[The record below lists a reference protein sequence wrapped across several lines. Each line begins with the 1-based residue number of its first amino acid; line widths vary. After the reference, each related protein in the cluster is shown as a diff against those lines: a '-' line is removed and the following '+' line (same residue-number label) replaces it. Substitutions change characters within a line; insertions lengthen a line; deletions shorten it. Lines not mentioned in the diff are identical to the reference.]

1 MLCWNTILCLGV
13 AIWKSWPAFN
23 FSDEV
28 GGLHESVAAQQGQRR
43 GPGLALNY
51 TAGRVR
57 RHNCGL
63 GALMRPRKAK
73 PLPQGS
79 YGQRSPRR
87 VTESLRADH
96 HPIRPEWL
104 ASGGTADKRTT
115 TRFEPTTCGYGPVL
129 LRPGDGG
136 KGDGCGDFP
145 SNGGGRRVAANRPHR
160 PCSVA
165 PTIMVTVLPA
175 CLGRQGR
182 HVVTSRPH
190 AVSMTE
196 PSQVRRLSSEIVP
209 LCM

>member
-1 MLCWNTILCLGV
+1 MTG
-13 AIWKSWPAFN
+13 S
-23 FSDEV
+23 
-28 GGLHESVAAQQGQRR
+28 R
-43 GPGLALNY
+43 GPGLTPGCRGRPPKSPVENSGSQRVSTIY

-87 VTESLRADH
+87 VTES
-96 HPIRPEWL
+96 
-104 ASGGTADKRTT
+104 
-115 TRFEPTTCGYGPVL
+115 
-129 LRPGDGG
+129 
-136 KGDGCGDFP
+136 P

-209 LCM
+209 LCR

>member
-1 MLCWNTILCLGV
+1 
-13 AIWKSWPAFN
+13 
-23 FSDEV
+23 
-28 GGLHESVAAQQGQRR
+28 
-43 GPGLALNY
+43 
-51 TAGRVR
+51 
-57 RHNCGL
+57 
-63 GALMRPRKAK
+63 MRPRKAK

-87 VTESLRADH
+87 VTKS
-96 HPIRPEWL
+96 
-104 ASGGTADKRTT
+104 
-115 TRFEPTTCGYGPVL
+115 
-129 LRPGDGG
+129 
-136 KGDGCGDFP
+136 P

-209 LCM
+209 LCSQFERGPCFMICPQAKCQSSSAFYARQLYTRCNAPILCKRHGNQQSKCGEDIQIEDAIRCPKCGVLSTPQGVELLICRKAPHRTKHCDPDMPSCRD

>member
-1 MLCWNTILCLGV
+1 
-13 AIWKSWPAFN
+13 
-23 FSDEV
+23 
-28 GGLHESVAAQQGQRR
+28 
-43 GPGLALNY
+43 
-51 TAGRVR
+51 
-57 RHNCGL
+57 
-63 GALMRPRKAK
+63 MRPRKAK

-115 TRFEPTTCGYGPVL
+115 TRLEPTTCGYDPVL

-196 PSQVRRLSSEIVP
+196 PSQLAGSPDLTTPAELIGVHGLIGVSPDCTRGDTPRPDSTRGFRAL
-209 LCM
+209 

>member
-1 MLCWNTILCLGV
+1 
-13 AIWKSWPAFN
+13 
-23 FSDEV
+23 
-28 GGLHESVAAQQGQRR
+28 
-43 GPGLALNY
+43 
-51 TAGRVR
+51 
-57 RHNCGL
+57 
-63 GALMRPRKAK
+63 MRPRKAK

-115 TRFEPTTCGYGPVL
+115 TSSEPTTCGYGPVL

-209 LCM
+209 LCRGNMLPECHPKKAHLRARWIWRRCADGAARVRSARAKPNPLNQPRLPAQEGSGPQ